1 LYPFHDGESITFIIT
16 AMPNLWKY
24 LTALLGG
31 FFVAKLVAF
40 TLMPFV
46 FKSHNS
52 YFELL
57 GSSMLWLI
65 LALACIQASCARAA
79 WGRLFDIT
87 ASLIFLAGIFTVYVT
102 YTIESHS
109 YAAATESPQVQELA
123 SSLSSVTAILL
134 IGMAIIIATISKAIK
149 ATIKHPSSS
158 TPSSRSSE
166 PLVE

>member
-1 LYPFHDGESITFIIT
+1 MPNFWKYIT
-16 AMPNLWKY
+16 AF
-24 LTALLGG
+24 LGA
-31 FFVAKLVAF
+31 FFVAKITTFILIRLVF
-40 TLMPFV
+40 G
-46 FKSHNS
+46 SHNS

-65 LALACIQASCARAA
+65 FALVCIQASCARAA

-87 ASLIFLAGIFTVYVT
+87 ASMIFFVGMCIVYVT
-102 YTIESHS
+102 YTLESHS
-109 YAAATESPQVQELA
+109 YAAAAESSQVQELA

-134 IGMAIIIATISKAIK
+134 IGMAIIIASISKAIK
-149 ATIKHPSSS
+149 AGIKQPSSS